1 MTVNKNVFF
10 QEAALRICGSLDIEK
25 ALSLCFTY
33 IKEFVPADQVFLTYY
48 DAELGSIKAL
58 AAANNYGGRRLN
70 IQIPVSSKVQEMIRK
85 DEIPEIILANRPDIA
100 TTFTPVADA
109 LQKGASFLGTRL
121 RLEGHLVGAFYVC
134 KGGQNIYSKNH
145 VRLIA
150 LLKEP
155 FAIALAN
162 SLRHQE
168 VLELKERL
176 ADDKKY
182 LQKELQ
188 RIAGEEVVGAEFGL
202 KNVMGLVRQVAPLD
216 SPVLL
221 LGETGTGKEVIANTI
236 HNSSRRSGGPFIK
249 VNCGAIPDTLMDS
262 ELFGHEKGAF
272 TGALY
277 LKRGRF
283 ERAHKGTIFLDEIG
297 ELSPEAQVRLLRVL
311 QEKEIDRVGGS
322 QPIKVD
328 IRVIAATHSNLE
340 SLLSEDRLREDLY
353 FRFKVFPIFIP
364 PLRDRMGDIPALV
377 HHFIKKKSD
386 EMGFSTV
393 PTLAPGASDQLMSY
407 HWPGNVRELEN
418 AVERA
423 LILNKDNCL
432 TFSDIQ
438 VSTIRDGARYPLH
451 YDEKTLKL
459 DKLISQHIVKVLKL
473 TGGRVQG
480 EKGAARLLG
489 LKPNTLRYRMK
500 KLGIPFGRKIEMRR
514 SGSKVGANLR
524 P

>member
-1 MTVNKNVFF
+1 MAVNKNLFF

-25 ALSLCFTY
+25 ALWLCFMY
-33 IKEFVPADQVFLTYY
+33 IKEFIPADQVFLTYY
-48 DAELGSIKAL
+48 DADLGTIKAL
-58 AAANNYGGRRLN
+58 ASANSDGGRRLN
-70 IQIPVSSKVQEMIRK
+70 TQILLSPKVRAMIEK
-85 DEIPEIILANRPDIA
+85 DDIPEIILANRPELSN
-100 TTFTPVADA
+100 TFKPVADA

-121 RLEGHLVGAFYVC
+121 RVERHLVGAFYVC
-134 KGGQNIYSKNH
+134 RDGQNIYSKNH
-145 VRLIA
+145 IRLIA

-176 ADDKKY
+176 ADDKNY

-202 KNVMGLVRQVAPLD
+202 KDVMGLVRQVSPLD

-311 QEKEIDRVGGS
+311 QEKEIERVGGS
-322 QPIKVD
+322 QTIKVD
-328 IRVIAATHSNLE
+328 IRVIAATHHNLE
-340 SLLSEDRLREDLY
+340 ELLLKGRLREDLY
-353 FRFKVFPIFIP
+353 FRLKVFPIFIP
-364 PLRDRMGDIPALV
+364 PLRNRMGDIPALV
-377 HHFIKKKSD
+377 HHFMKKKSN
-386 EMGFSTV
+386 EMGFSAI
-393 PTLAPGASDQLMSY
+393 PTLAPSALDQLMSY
-407 HWPGNVRELEN
+407 NWPGNVREIEN

-423 LILNKDNCL
+423 LILNKDKPL

-438 VSTIRDGARYPLH
+438 FFTTRDMARYPLN

-459 DKLISQHIVKVLKL
+459 DKVISQHIDKVLEL

-489 LKPNTLRYRMK
+489 LKPNTLRYRMT
-500 KLGIPFGRKIEMRR
+500 KLGIPFGRKTEM
-514 SGSKVGANLR
+514 K
-524 P
+524 